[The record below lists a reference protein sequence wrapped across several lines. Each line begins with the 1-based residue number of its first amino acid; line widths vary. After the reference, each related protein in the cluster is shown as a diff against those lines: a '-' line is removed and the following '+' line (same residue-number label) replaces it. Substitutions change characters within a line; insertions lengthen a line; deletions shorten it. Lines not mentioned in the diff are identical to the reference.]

1 MSNYISYENQTM
13 LWNTIKNVPLFLEQ
27 IEIQNQTEW
36 FKSIIGK
43 IYNDNSD
50 KFLDITDL
58 MNLNRATIKY
68 MIDLLKTQKKNN
80 EIKQEKPNYIEE
92 SKDDYMT
99 RKFEYDSMLR
109 KEKPEEPKFIE
120 NIGKDEVIENMD
132 DLLQKQI
139 KERNM
144 DLNIQKSVNFSLNN
158 NVNNEEIK
166 LLKEKIYFI
175 QKSFDLFKIEIRK
188 KIYDSEIVDKMEH
201 MIKLVCQ
208 P

>member
-27 IEIQNQTEW
+27 IEARNQTEW
-36 FKSIIGK
+36 FKIIIGK
-43 IYNDNSD
+43 FYNDNID
-50 KFLDITDL
+50 RYLDSSEL
-58 MNLNRATIKY
+58 MNLNRITIKY
-68 MIDLLKTQKKNN
+68 MIDLLKIQKKNN
-80 EIKQEKPNYIEE
+80 EIMEEKSNYIEAP
-92 SKDDYMT
+92 KDDYMT

-132 DLLQKQI
+132 DLLEKQR

-158 NVNNEEIK
+158 NVNEGEIK
-166 LLKEKIYFI
+166 LLKEKIDFI

-188 KIYDSEIVDKMEH
+188 KIYDSEIVDKMEL
-201 MIKLVCQ
+201 MVDLVCQ

>member
-80 EIKQEKPNYIEE
+80 EIKQEIPKYTEE

-144 DLNIQKSVNFSLNN
+144 DLNIQKSINFSLNN
-158 NVNNEEIK
+158 
-166 LLKEKIYFI
+166 
-175 QKSFDLFKIEIRK
+175 
-188 KIYDSEIVDKMEH
+188 M
-201 MIKLVCQ
+201 
-208 P
+208 

>member
-27 IEIQNQTEW
+27 IEARNQTEW
-36 FKSIIGK
+36 FKIIIGK
-43 IYNDNSD
+43 FYNDNID
-50 KFLDITDL
+50 RYLDSSEL
-58 MNLNRATIKY
+58 MNLNRITIKY
-68 MIDLLKTQKKNN
+68 MIDLLKIQKKNN
-80 EIKQEKPNYIEE
+80 EIMEEKSNYIEAP
-92 SKDDYMT
+92 KDDYMT

-132 DLLQKQI
+132 DLLEKQR

-158 NVNNEEIK
+158 NVNEGEIK
-166 LLKEKIYFI
+166 LLKEKIDFI

-188 KIYDSEIVDKMEH
+188 KIYDSEIVDKMEF
-201 MIKLVCQ
+201 MVDLVCQ

>member
-27 IEIQNQTEW
+27 IEARNQTEW
-36 FKSIIGK
+36 FKIIIGK
-43 IYNDNSD
+43 FYNDNID
-50 KFLDITDL
+50 RYLDSSEL
-58 MNLNRATIKY
+58 MNLNRITIKY
-68 MIDLLKTQKKNN
+68 MIDLLKTQKGIMKLWKKNQIT
-80 EIKQEKPNYIEE
+80 EAP
-92 SKDDYMT
+92 KDDYMT
-99 RKFEYDSMLR
+99 RKFEYDSML

-132 DLLQKQI
+132 DLLEKQR

-158 NVNNEEIK
+158 NVNEGEIK
-166 LLKEKIYFI
+166 LLKEKIDFI

-188 KIYDSEIVDKMEH
+188 KFMIVK
-201 MIKLVCQ
+201 
-208 P
+208 

>member
-27 IEIQNQTEW
+27 IEARNQTEW
-36 FKSIIGK
+36 FKIIIGK
-43 IYNDNSD
+43 FYNDNID
-50 KFLDITDL
+50 RYLDSSEL
-58 MNLNRATIKY
+58 MNLNRITIKY
-68 MIDLLKTQKKNN
+68 MIDLLKTQKRNN
-80 EIKQEKPNYIEE
+80 EIMEEKSNYIEAP
-92 SKDDYMT
+92 KDDYMT

-132 DLLQKQI
+132 DLLEKQR

-158 NVNNEEIK
+158 NVNEGEIK
-166 LLKEKIYFI
+166 LLKEKIDFI

-188 KIYDSEIVDKMEH
+188 KIYDSEIVNKMEF
-201 MIKLVCQ
+201 MIDLVCQ